1 MSWQYDNANGTLD
14 KKEARNRLARIRE
27 GSLSRRTY
35 NFLIGLIVAVSFLF
49 ISLEYT
55 YLLNNPWVIES
66 LNPVFIIACY
76 IVPFVGIIIMALAN
90 RERIGLMVVGY
101 IMTTFTLGFL
111 MAIALTGYDAASIQR
126 ALLIT
131 AVIAISFATLGFA
144 WPQLFRRIF
153 PICMVAL
160 GIMIIIELVMMF
172 LSIPSGWNDWVVIV
186 IFCGLIGY
194 DFYQAATDEPTV
206 DNDIWYACEIYLDL
220 INIFLR
226 VLNITGRSR
235 D

>member
-1 MSWQYDNANGTLD
+1 MSWQYDYTNRTID
-14 KKEARNRLARIRE
+14 EQEVSDRLARTKP
-27 GSLSRRTY
+27 GGLSRRTY
-35 NFLIGLIVAVSFLF
+35 HFLTGAIVAASLLV
-49 ISLEYT
+49 IGLEYT
-55 YLLNNPWVIES
+55 YCLSNPWIIES
-66 LNPVFIIACY
+66 LNLAFVIACY
-76 IVPFVGIIIMALAN
+76 VVPFAGIIIMTLAG
-90 RERIGLMVVGY
+90 REHLGLMVVGY
-101 IMTTFTLGFL
+101 CMVTLTLGFL
-111 MAIALTGYDAASIQR
+111 MAIVLTGYTAASIQR
-126 ALLIT
+126 AILIT
-131 AVIAISFATLGFA
+131 AIIAISFATLGFA

-153 PICMVAL
+153 PICMIAL

-206 DNDIWYACEIYLDL
+206 DNAIWYACEIYLDL
-220 INIFLR
+220 INIFLH

>member
-1 MSWQYDNANGTLD
+1 MNTALSLWQTVCLSGVVLAALFVPFLF
-14 KKEARNRLARIRE
+14 KKAEEELEI
-27 GSLSRRTY
+27 
-35 NFLIGLIVAVSFLF
+35 FLFVCGIAAVSVSGLWSGHLLLEAVKEPVL
-49 ISLEYT
+49 ISAAVL
-55 YLLNNPWVIES
+55 V
-66 LNPVFIIACY
+66 
-76 IVPFVGIIIMALAN
+76 
-90 RERIGLMVVGY
+90 
-101 IMTTFTLGFL
+101 LGFL
-111 MAIALTGYDAASIQR
+111 FKRFGGGLNAFVHRAEKSVGPRWFLFFFVLALGLCSS
-126 ALLIT
+126 LIT
-131 AVIAISFATLGFA
+131 AIIAISFATLGFA

-153 PICMVAL
+153 PICMIAL

-172 LSIPSGWNDWVVIV
+172 LGIPSGWNDWVVIV

-206 DNDIWYACEIYLDL
+206 DNAIWYACEIYLDL

>member
-1 MSWQYDNANGTLD
+1 MSWQYDYTNRTID
-14 KKEARNRLARIRE
+14 EREVSNRLARTKP
-27 GSLSRRTY
+27 GGLSRRAY
-35 NFLIGLIVAVSFLF
+35 HFLIGAIVAASLM
-49 ISLEYT
+49 IIGLEYT
-55 YLLNNPWVIES
+55 YCLNNPWIIES
-66 LNPVFIIACY
+66 LNLAFVIACY
-76 IVPFVGIIIMALAN
+76 VVPFAGIIIMALAG
-90 RERIGLMVVGY
+90 REHLGLMVVGY
-101 IMTTFTLGFL
+101 CMVTLTLGFL
-111 MAIALTGYDAASIQR
+111 MAIVLTGYTAASIQR
-126 ALLIT
+126 AILIT
-131 AVIAISFATLGFA
+131 AIIAISFATLGFA

-153 PICMVAL
+153 PICVAAL
-160 GIMIIIELVMMF
+160 GIMIIIEIVMMF

-206 DNDIWYACEIYLDL
+206 DNAIWYACEIYLDL

>member
-1 MSWQYDNANGTLD
+1 MSWQYDCTNRTID
-14 KKEARNRLARIRE
+14 EQEVSDRLARTKPC
-27 GSLSRRTY
+27 GLSRRMY
-35 NFLIGLIVAVSFLF
+35 HFLTGAIVAASLLV
-49 ISLEYT
+49 IGLEYT
-55 YLLNNPWVIES
+55 YCLSNPWIIES
-66 LNPVFIIACY
+66 LNLAFVIACY
-76 IVPFVGIIIMALAN
+76 VVPFTGIIIIALAG
-90 RERIGLMVVGY
+90 REHLGLMVVGY
-101 IMTTFTLGFL
+101 CMVTLTLGFL
-111 MAIALTGYDAASIQR
+111 MAIVLTEYTAASIQR
-126 ALLIT
+126 AILIT
-131 AVIAISFATLGFA
+131 AIIAISFATLGFA

-153 PICMVAL
+153 PICMIAL

-172 LSIPSGWNDWVVIV
+172 LSIPSGWNDWIVIV

-206 DNDIWYACEIYLDL
+206 DNAIWHACEIYLDL

>member
-1 MSWQYDNANGTLD
+1 MSWQYDYTNRTID
-14 KKEARNRLARIRE
+14 EQEVSDRLARTKP
-27 GSLSRRTY
+27 GGLSRRTY
-35 NFLIGLIVAVSFLF
+35 HFLTGAIVAASLLV
-49 ISLEYT
+49 IGLEYT
-55 YLLNNPWVIES
+55 YCLNHPWTIES
-66 LNPVFIIACY
+66 LNLALVVACY
-76 IVPFVGIIIMALAN
+76 VVPFAGIIVMALAG
-90 RERIGLMVVGY
+90 REHLGLMVVGY
-101 IMTTFTLGFL
+101 CMVTLTLGFL
-111 MAIALTGYDAASIQR
+111 MAIVLTGYTAASIQR
-126 ALLIT
+126 AILIT
-131 AVIAISFATLGFA
+131 AIIAISFATLGFA

-153 PICMVAL
+153 PICMIAL

-172 LSIPSGWNDWVVIV
+172 LGIPSSWNDWVVIV

-206 DNDIWYACEIYLDL
+206 DNAIWYACEIYLDL

>member
-1 MSWQYDNANGTLD
+1 MSWQYDYTNRTID
-14 KKEARNRLARIRE
+14 EREVSDRLARTKP
-27 GSLSRRTY
+27 GGLSRRAY
-35 NFLIGLIVAVSFLF
+35 HFLIGAIVAASLMT
-49 ISLEYT
+49 IGLEYT
-55 YLLNNPWVIES
+55 YCLNNPWIIES
-66 LNPVFIIACY
+66 LNLAFVIACY
-76 IVPFVGIIIMALAN
+76 VVPFAGIIIMALAG
-90 RERIGLMVVGY
+90 REHLGLMVVGY
-101 IMTTFTLGFL
+101 CMVTLTLGFL
-111 MAIALTGYDAASIQR
+111 MAIVLTGYTAASIQR
-126 ALLIT
+126 AILIT
-131 AVIAISFATLGFA
+131 AIIAISFATLGFA

-153 PICMVAL
+153 PICVAAL
-160 GIMIIIELVMMF
+160 GIMIIIEIVMMF

-206 DNDIWYACEIYLDL
+206 DNAIWYACEIYLDL

>member
-1 MSWQYDNANGTLD
+1 MSWQYDYTNRTID
-14 KKEARNRLARIRE
+14 EQEVSDRLARTKP
-27 GSLSRRTY
+27 GGLSRRTY
-35 NFLIGLIVAVSFLF
+35 HFLTGAIVAASLLV
-49 ISLEYT
+49 IGLEYT
-55 YLLNNPWVIES
+55 YCLNNPWIIES
-66 LNPVFIIACY
+66 LNFAFVIACY
-76 IVPFVGIIIMALAN
+76 VVPFAGIIIMALAG
-90 RERIGLMVVGY
+90 REHLGLMVVGY
-101 IMTTFTLGFL
+101 CMVTLTLGFL
-111 MAIALTGYDAASIQR
+111 MAIVLTEYTAASIQR
-126 ALLIT
+126 AILIT
-131 AVIAISFATLGFA
+131 AIIAISFATLGFA

-172 LSIPSGWNDWVVIV
+172 LGIPSGWNDWVVIV

-206 DNDIWYACEIYLDL
+206 DNAIWYACEIYLDL

>member
-14 KKEARNRLARIRE
+14 KQEARNRLARIRE

-49 ISLEYT
+49 IGLEYT

-66 LNPVFIIACY
+66 LNPVFNIACGTA
-76 IVPFVGIIIMALAN
+76 PFVGIIIMALAN
-90 RERIGLMVVGY
+90 RERIGLMIVGY

-111 MAIALTGYDAASIQR
+111 MAIALTDYDAASIQR
-126 ALLIT
+126 AMLIT
-131 AVIAISFATLGFA
+131 AVIAISFATLGFV
-144 WPQLFRRIF
+144 WPQLFNRIF
-153 PICMVAL
+153 QICVLAL
-160 GIMIIIELVMMF
+160 GIMVVVELVM
-172 LSIPSGWNDWVVIV
+172 LLLDIQAGWNDWVIIV
-186 IFCGLIGY
+186 IFCGLIGH
-194 DFYQAATDEPTV
+194 DFHYAATDTPTIA
-206 DNDIWYACEIYLDL
+206 NAIWHACDIYLDL
-220 INIFLR
+220 GNVFLR